1 MKKLIASVI
10 ALLVGACPAFANTI
24 YFEGFEA
31 GSDALI
37 RTSQGSVSYQNG
49 TALSGVY
56 SLRVANTSSATMYAG
71 FTKLAAGGTHQSQT
85 TGIGS
90 TSFVK
95 FDFQYHT
102 KPIVTPTE
110 FMGCYNG
117 TSSAST
123 DMLVLKLTL
132 AGTIAVYNSTGALVT
147 TGVTV
152 LSADTKY
159 RIDVNCTD
167 GAAGAYEVKINGVSE
182 VSGTTNQ
189 DVAGFVGIITF
200 GQGQT
205 DVGAETVDYFYD
217 DIVINDAT
225 YTSYPKI
232 TALYAI
238 ANGGTAQ
245 WTSGTNSSDFAE
257 VDDPAGASDVD
268 TTYIK
273 NPAAGG
279 EVHLVSFQSTTTG
292 GITGAIGAVKGL
304 ARIREDTSVTSSS
317 YMRLK
322 SSGTNSDTTGTN
334 RSTAYGTLGI
344 MTATDP
350 NTATAW
356 TSGGV
361 DAVQVGVIE
370 TNAVADRCTRIML
383 EIMWDGTTPPTA
395 TATITPQ
402 PTKTPIWARNPGGN
416 QIGGHKITHHGS
428 IWE

>member
-1 MKKLIASVI
+1 MRKIILTLIV
-10 ALLVGACPAFANTI
+10 LLISARQVLANTI
-24 YFEGFEA
+24 YFDGFES
-31 GSDALI
+31 GSDSLI
-37 RTSQGSVSYQNG
+37 RTSQGAVSYQNG
-49 TALSGVY
+49 TALSGAY
-56 SLRVANTSSATMYAG
+56 SLRIANTSSSTMYVG
-71 FTKLAAGGTHQSQT
+71 FTKLATSGTHQSQT

-90 TSFVK
+90 ASYVK

-102 KPIVTPTE
+102 KPTVTPTE

-117 TSSAST
+117 TSSNAT

-132 AGTIAVYNSTGALVT
+132 AGTIAVYNSAGTLVT
-147 TGVTV
+147 TGATA
-152 LSADTKY
+152 LAADTKY
-159 RIDVNCTD
+159 RIDVKCSD
-167 GAAGAYEVKINGVSE
+167 GASGAYEVKINNVSE

-189 DVAGFVGIITF
+189 DVAGFVGIVTF

-205 DVGAETVDYFYD
+205 DVGAETIDYFYD
-217 DIVINDAT
+217 DIVINDST

-232 TALYAI
+232 TALYPI

-292 GITGAIGAVKGL
+292 GITGAIGAVKAL
-304 ARIREDTSVTSSS
+304 TRIREDTSVTSSS
-317 YMRLK
+317 YMRIK
-322 SSGTNSDTTGTN
+322 SSSTNSDTTGVN

-350 NTATAW
+350 NTSSAW

-402 PTKTPIWARNPGGN
+402 PTKTPIWARNAGGN